1 MARPFAYHPGS
12 QIPGTQKFGNLTV
25 ATSSQNFSGGYGGV
39 RWFNGPDESI
49 GWVLAFARED
59 NQQPGFIRTDNKTD
73 EEFLSMVNNL
83 PKRRGQT
90 AFTSGTQAKTW
101 LNSNGFWTNWES
113 LIKRVLFLGDT
124 GVGTVASNIDT
135 YITGTGNQITVTTQ
149 SLGTSYDGSDISTD
163 DFDVVLMYTNS
174 GQTGSASLSTNLDN
188 FVNAG
193 GSLVTGVF
201 LWSIYPSGFSHS
213 QLTAFDKTN
222 SQSHPPGGDIIIVTP
237 SSITNGIGLTMPTF
251 FDNDNPSLGTG
262 ATLLATY
269 SNGENLLAV
278 KNVGSSKLVSI
289 NAAPLNINNSTST
302 ICKMF
307 GNAILYAGGVI

>member
-1 MARPFAYHPGS
+1 MARPFAYHTGS

-49 GWVLAFARED
+49 GWVLGFAREG

-113 LIKRVLFLGDT
+113 LVKRVLFLGDT
-124 GVGTVASNIDT
+124 TVGTVASNIDA
-135 YITGTGNQITVTTQ
+135 YITGTGNQITATTQ
-149 SLGTSYDGSDISTD
+149 TLGTSYDGSDISTN
-163 DFDVVLMYTNS
+163 DFDVVLMYTNG
-174 GQTGSASLSTNLDN
+174 GQTGSASLPGNLVN

-201 LWSIYPSGFSHS
+201 LWNIYPSGFDHS
-213 QLTAFDKTN
+213 QITAFQKTD
-222 SQSHPPGGDIIIVTP
+222 SQSHPAGGSIIITSP
-237 SSITNGIGLTMPTF
+237 TAITNGIGTTMPTF
-251 FDNDNPSLGTG
+251 FDNGNPSLSSG

-269 SNGENLLAV
+269 SDGDNLLAV
-278 KNVGSSKLVSI
+278 KTVGSSTLVSI
-289 NAAPLNINNSTST
+289 NAAPLNINSSSST
-302 ICKMF
+302 ITKMF